1 MAFSF
6 RQKNFNYLFI
16 YHIQTVF
23 VYAAASW
30 HRRIWQMYLCE
41 VVAIAYTPL
50 CTLKNRDYSLLSSVC
65 EFSSVMV
72 QLQTRRLPADL
83 GQDTKLFSSV
93 KTIASKVRAGPL
105 AVKTRGMAGT

>member
-1 MAFSF
+1 MIRVCPISRHFF
-6 RQKNFNYLFI
+6 LI
-16 YHIQTVF
+16 HI
-23 VYAAASW
+23 AAGW
-30 HRRIWQMYLCE
+30 HRYIWQMYLCE
-41 VVAIAYTPL
+41 VVVIDYIPL
-50 CTLKNRDYSLLSSVC
+50 CTLKNRDYGLLSSVC